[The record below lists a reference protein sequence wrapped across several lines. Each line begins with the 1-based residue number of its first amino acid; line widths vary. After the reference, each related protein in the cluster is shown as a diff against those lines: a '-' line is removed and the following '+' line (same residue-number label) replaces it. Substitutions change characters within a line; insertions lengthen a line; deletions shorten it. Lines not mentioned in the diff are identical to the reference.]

1 MGKYDGLYQF
11 LKNLPPEI
19 TERTLTF
26 EEIEKLLGSEL
37 PPSAF
42 RYRAWWSNGLQ
53 PQPHRQAKTWL
64 NAGWN
69 VDYVDWKGMSVCFRS
84 GSAD

>member
-26 EEIEKLLGSEL
+26 EEIEKILGHEL

-42 RYRAWWSNGLQ
+42 KHRSWWSNGLQ
-53 PQPHRQAKTWL
+53 PHCQAKAWL
-64 NAGWN
+64 DAGWN
-69 VDYVDWKGMSVCFRS
+69 VDHVDWKGKYVCFQR